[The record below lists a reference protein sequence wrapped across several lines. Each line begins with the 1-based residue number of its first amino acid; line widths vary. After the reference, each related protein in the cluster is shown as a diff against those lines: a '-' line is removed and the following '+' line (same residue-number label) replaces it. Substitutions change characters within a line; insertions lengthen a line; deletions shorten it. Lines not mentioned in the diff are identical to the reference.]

1 MRRMSLRKAKRYR
14 RAYVLARVH
23 GISKVPGVALFL
35 DPWSL
40 LEKDAISLESTSN
53 FRGKVHHS
61 SCAAVVQEYRD
72 VIETR
77 RDRTAIYQ
85 GCDLDQ
91 GQIRVIKLDLL
102 KEMTGGASS
111 NNLDGQPLTGSFVVV
126 DGNKP
131 PPYWAISYVWGP

>member
-1 MRRMSLRKAKRYR
+1 MRRMSARKGKRYR

-23 GISKVPGVALFL
+23 GISKVPGVAMFL

-40 LEKDAISLESTSN
+40 LGKEAISLESTSN
-53 FRGKVHHS
+53 FRGNVHQS
-61 SCAAVVQEYRD
+61 SCAAVLQEYRD

-102 KEMTGGASS
+102 KESKGAATY
-111 NNLDGQPLTGSFVVV
+111 NNLDGQPLTGSF
-126 DGNKP
+126 
-131 PPYWAISYVWGP
+131 